1 MKGKFY
7 FSLALI
13 LGLLIFIHS
22 AGAQDLKRQN
32 RGFAQQHHLT
42 VINTGAGYGT
52 VTSSPSGINCNPIC
66 KETFPGG
73 TKVDLK
79 AEADNDFSFAGWAG
93 GGCTGIDPCSPI
105 MDSDVTVTAV
115 FNAGTPKISLSTNEL
130 DFTIKKAGK
139 KVTQTLVISNIGTA
153 NLIVTVS
160 GLDGTDFRISGKS
173 TFTIRPG
180 KSYNL
185 KVNYTP
191 SASQTVGTEEVD
203 TEEPAPGT
211 KRVEIEE
218 DIKRPPEGT
227 SSEASSSNETTMN
240 LKTNDPKNPSLD
252 VGLNVIGQPL
262 VYDCTPATGCQQLSV
277 NGDPVNTNSSGG
289 FYGNLDPC
297 IRRDPNGNHELYFM
311 YSFPMVVPGAS
322 TPTIEIHLA
331 SSTDHG
337 ATWNFLAN
345 VWPYVQQPDGNYSSH
360 EVSNLAAQNVNG
372 TTVWYGISHYYE
384 VPPGGSSANPQ
395 HALYVEPVF
404 TGSTYYVLSKA
415 IDPAHLGSPMDSQVL
430 ICGGTT
436 GDYASL
442 SDPNLTSISG
452 DSNAVTWREP
462 ALLVQGDVLYL
473 VAQAANA
480 NGIFSYIGVFAAR
493 TSGPMSTWNWKYL
506 GKLFN
511 DSDPAL
517 VLPSAGHPIFT
528 EIDLTQKPN
537 GQIISIMTAMDLA
550 NSQKYGSRTAEVV
563 TLGDYDTDAAP
574 AMVRDSQG
582 RLIITGQFTASDLN
596 VPPNEGPGASTYEA
610 MEPGLGV
617 LIARRYMLPN
627 VHGFTFNTGEH
638 P

>member
-1 MKGKFY
+1 MKKLSFY
-7 FSLALI
+7 LI
-13 LGLLIFIHS
+13 LVSVFS
-22 AGAQDLKRQN
+22 MSWATSE
-32 RGFAQQHHLT
+32 GFAQQHRLT
-42 VINTGAGYGT
+42 VIDTG
-52 VTSSPSGINCNPIC
+52 
-66 KETFPGG
+66 
-73 TKVDLK
+73 
-79 AEADNDFSFAGWAG
+79 AG

-105 MDSDVTVTAV
+105 VDSDITGTTVFAKR
-115 FNAGTPKISLSTNEL
+115 TPKIFLSADEL
-130 DFTIKKAGK
+130 DFTIEKAGQE
-139 KVTQTLVISNIGTA
+139 VTETLVISNKGTA
-153 NLIVTVS
+153 NLTVTVS
-160 GLDGTDFRISGKS
+160 GLDATDFSISGRG

-191 SASQTVGTEEVD
+191 PASQKVGTEEVG
-203 TEEPAPGT
+203 TEEPASGT
-211 KRVEIEE
+211 ERGEE
-218 DIKRPPEGT
+218 DIKASPEGT
-227 SSEASSSNETTMN
+227 SSGASNSTNVRMN

-252 VGLNVIGQPL
+252 VDLNVIGQPL

-277 NGDPVNTNSSGG
+277 NGDPVDTNSASA

-297 IRRDPNGNHELYFM
+297 IRRDPNGSHELYFM
-311 YSFPMVVPGAS
+311 YSFPMIIPGAS

-360 EVSNLAAQNVNG
+360 EVSNLAAQDVNG
-372 TTVWYGISHYYE
+372 ATVWYGISHYYE
-384 VPPGGSSANPQ
+384 VPPGGSPANPQ

-404 TGSTYYVLSKA
+404 TQSTYYVLSKA
-415 IDPAHLGSPMDSQVL
+415 SDPAHLGSPMDSQVL

-436 GDYASL
+436 SNYASL
-442 SDPNLTSISG
+442 SNPNLTSISG

-473 VAQAANA
+473 AIQAADA
-480 NGIFSYIGVFAAR
+480 KGTFGYIGVFAAR

-511 DSDPAL
+511 DSDPAQ

-528 EIDLTQKPN
+528 EIDLTQKPD
-537 GQIISIMTAMDLA
+537 GQIIAIVTAMDLA
-550 NSQKYGSRTAEVV
+550 NGQKYGSRTAEVA
-563 TLGDYDTDAAP
+563 TLGDYDTGAAP